1 MDEKNEVVRPHKSTP
16 SVSARKEPTL
26 NVDTRIMPTCSR
38 DFNKD
43 VIIGDDDVAYI
54 PLEAVEQILVEN
66 EDLRETLF
74 ISLSEP
80 HKRAYILLSQM
91 TGLGTK
97 QILEEVRAIEL
108 LTGDVLTGKNIFNFI
123 YGVLA
128 GRGAV
133 NFRHIPSNT
142 SKLQWLWKNGYLP
155 QVSVLVLT
163 FYHVLSELRG
173 LDPMAFKVMVKA
185 IKKELETKH
194 KP

>member
-16 SVSARKEPTL
+16 SISARKEPTL

-43 VIIGDDDVAYI
+43 VIIGDDNVAYI

-97 QILEEVRAIEL
+97 QVLEEVRAIEL
-108 LTGDVLTGKNIFNFI
+108 LTGGILTGREVFNFI
-123 YGVLA
+123 YGILA
-128 GRGAV
+128 RRGAV
-133 NFRHIPSNT
+133 NFRNIPNDT

-155 QVSVLVLT
+155 HVSVLVLT
-163 FYHVLSELRG
+163 FYHVLFEIRG
-173 LDPMAFKVMVKA
+173 IDSKAFKDMVSA
-185 IKKELETKH
+185 IKKRL

>member
-16 SVSARKEPTL
+16 SISARKEPTL

-43 VIIGDDDVAYI
+43 VIIGDDNVAYI

-97 QILEEVRAIEL
+97 QVLEEVRAIEL
-108 LTGDVLTGKNIFNFI
+108 LTGGILTGREVFNFT
-123 YGVLA
+123 
-128 GRGAV
+128 
-133 NFRHIPSNT
+133 N
-142 SKLQWLWKNGYLP
+142 
-155 QVSVLVLT
+155 
-163 FYHVLSELRG
+163 
-173 LDPMAFKVMVKA
+173 A
-185 IKKELETKH
+185 IFAR
-194 KP
+194 